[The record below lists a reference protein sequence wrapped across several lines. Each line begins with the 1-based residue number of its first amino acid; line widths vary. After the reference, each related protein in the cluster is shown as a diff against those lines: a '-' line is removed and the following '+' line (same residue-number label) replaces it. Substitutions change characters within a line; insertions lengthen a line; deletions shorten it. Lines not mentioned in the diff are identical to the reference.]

1 MTSMEQRL
9 RALEARLPP
18 LEARLLPPE
27 PAADRELL
35 RLKIRLMAELAGQG
49 PKESPAEAIA
59 RLLGYE
65 TPRQMTDAMRY
76 DRKGFQERWGEL
88 MRPLRGPEGKAL
100 IAASCE
106 AIRARNPA

>member
-35 RLKIRLMAELAGQG
+35 RLKVRFLAELAGQG

-59 RLLGYE
+59 RLLGIAPGRVLASLRSGE
-65 TPRQMTDAMRY
+65 FFA
-76 DRKGFQERWGEL
+76 RWDEL
-88 MRPLRGPEGKAL
+88 IRPLRGLNGPAFIEA
-100 IAASCE
+100 CE
-106 AIRARNPA
+106 AIRARNLA

>member
-1 MTSMEQRL
+1 MTSMEHRL

-35 RLKIRLMAELAGQG
+35 RLKVRFLAELAGQG

-59 RLLGYE
+59 RLLEYD
-65 TPRQMTDAMRY
+65 TPRQMTDAMRH
-76 DRKGFQERWGEL
+76 DFADFQERWGQA
-88 MRPLRGPEGKAL
+88 LRLSNGH
-100 IAASCE
+100 C
-106 AIRARNPA
+106 

>member
-35 RLKIRLMAELAGQG
+35 RLKVRFLAELAGQG
-49 PKESPAEAIA
+49 PK
-59 RLLGYE
+59 
-65 TPRQMTDAMRY
+65 
-76 DRKGFQERWGEL
+76 
-88 MRPLRGPEGKAL
+88 
-100 IAASCE
+100 
-106 AIRARNPA
+106 